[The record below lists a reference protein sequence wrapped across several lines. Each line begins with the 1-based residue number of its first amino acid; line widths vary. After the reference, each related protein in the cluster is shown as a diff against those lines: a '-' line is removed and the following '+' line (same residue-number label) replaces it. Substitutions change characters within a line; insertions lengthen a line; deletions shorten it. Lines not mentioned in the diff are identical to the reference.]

1 MTKIT
6 AKQSN
11 LAGKLAHEID
21 EREEGESDLTLSDRV
36 KRWYWVNVVTADP
49 RKSLHEVAD
58 QTFDEVSDLVW
69 EAINAA
75 REELG

>member
-1 MTKIT
+1 MDKIT
-6 AKQSN
+6 AKQSK
-11 LAGKLAHEID
+11 LAGEKAHEI
-21 EREEGESDLTLSDRV
+21 EEIELENDLTFGQRV